1 MRAETQFATEVSP
14 EKIKESMPIKI
25 IDKVINL
32 TNKKVKGVNDKEK
45 LRRRR
50 GQAKCELVIDFNEN
64 EFNEQ
69 GDVSDSDEEV
79 FDR

>member
-1 MRAETQFATEVSP
+1 M
-14 EKIKESMPIKI
+14 KESMPIKI

-50 GQAKCELVIDFNEN
+50 G
-64 EFNEQ
+64 
-69 GDVSDSDEEV
+69 
-79 FDR
+79 